1 MFFKSF
7 DSGLLLTAAFLLGL
21 ACLPV
26 LAIVFAVRASKPKDR
41 PKTFEEIYPDEH
53 RFI

>member
-1 MFFKSF
+1 MSSMDK
-7 DSGLLLTAAFLLGL
+7 DSLLAAAFLFGL

-26 LAIVFAVRASKPKDR
+26 VALVYAVRASKPKDH
-41 PKTFEEIYPDEH
+41 PKTFEELYPDEH

>member
-1 MFFKSF
+1 MSFKSF
-7 DSGLLLTAAFLLGL
+7 DTGPLLTAAFLLGL

-26 LAIVFAVRASKPKDR
+26 LAIIFAARASKPKDR
-41 PKTFEEIYPDEH
+41 LKTFEETYPNEH

>member
-1 MFFKSF
+1 MSSVDT
-7 DSGLLLTAAFLLGL
+7 DSLLTAAFLLGL

-26 LAIVFAVRASKPKDR
+26 LALVFAARASKPKDR
-41 PKTFEEIYPDEH
+41 PKTFEETYPDEH